1 MAWQLKCSLTGE
13 KIKKINKKIKPVGT
27 GIRVEGDET
36 TKKKKKGNAKVSK
49 LAQSSLHRSSKAQPC
64 S

>member
-36 TKKKKKGNAKVSK
+36 TKKKKKAMQK
-49 LAQSSLHRSSKAQPC
+49 LAS
-64 S
+64 